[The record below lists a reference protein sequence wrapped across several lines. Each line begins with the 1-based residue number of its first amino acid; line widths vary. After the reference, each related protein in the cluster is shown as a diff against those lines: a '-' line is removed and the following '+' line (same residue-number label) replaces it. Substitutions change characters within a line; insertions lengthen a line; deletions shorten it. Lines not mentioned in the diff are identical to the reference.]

1 MRWLRQFWLSLW
13 HSRQQDEL
21 LPPPDR
27 SVKRNAQI
35 FAEMAQL
42 RARLQRES

>member
-1 MRWLRQFWLSLW
+1 MSWLRRLILELW
-13 HSRQQDEL
+13 RSRHADEL

-27 SVKRNAQI
+27 SVKRNAEVY
-35 FAEMAQL
+35 ADMERL